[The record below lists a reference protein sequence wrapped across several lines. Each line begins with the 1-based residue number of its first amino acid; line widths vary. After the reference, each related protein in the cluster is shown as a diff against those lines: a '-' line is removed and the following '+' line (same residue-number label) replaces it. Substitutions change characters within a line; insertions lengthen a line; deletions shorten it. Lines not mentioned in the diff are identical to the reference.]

1 MDATKPAKMIHW
13 ASGNTMN
20 VNVVSLVHDVCNMN
34 QKNNIQ
40 FRITGH
46 SSIKLLTSLFILYDI
61 LLARL
66 LLLDYSYLC
75 SMLSI
80 SIFKSN
86 RFHQKVKTNR
96 LQRFMNRR
104 GNGTLSVYSPGGA
117 EDESSSASCVWRI
130 AFFQGV
136 LDLFR

>member
-46 SSIKLLTSLFILYDI
+46 SSIKLLTSLFNLYDI
-61 LLARL
+61 LLATTHTYAQ
-66 LLLDYSYLC
+66 YSL
-75 SMLSI
+75 
-80 SIFKSN
+80 FQFSN
-86 RFHQKVKTNR
+86 LITSEVSH
-96 LQRFMNRR
+96 
-104 GNGTLSVYSPGGA
+104 
-117 EDESSSASCVWRI
+117 
-130 AFFQGV
+130 
-136 LDLFR
+136 